1 MTIKEAKH
9 FIKNRID
16 VLQKDLAMLIEGSIA
31 SDALEVEI
39 LDLKEQLEVIKNIED
54 AINRRDAL
62 DAEVKQL
69 KKQAKILDLI

>member
-1 MTIKEAKH
+1 MKEAKH
-9 FIKNRID
+9 FLKKRIE
-16 VLQKDLAMLIEGSIA
+16 VLQKDLAMLTEGSVA

-39 LDLKEQLEVIKNIED
+39 LDLKEQLKIIENIED
-54 AINRRDAL
+54 AIVRRDAL

>member
-1 MTIKEAKH
+1 MKEAKH
-9 FIKNRID
+9 FLKKRIE
-16 VLQKDLAMLIEGSIA
+16 VLQKDLAMLTEGSVA

-39 LDLKEQLEVIKNIED
+39 LDLKEQLKVIENIED
-54 AINRRDAL
+54 TIVRRDAL

>member
-1 MTIKEAKH
+1 MKEAKH
-9 FIKNRID
+9 FLKKRIE
-16 VLQKDLAMLIEGSIA
+16 VLQKDLAMLTEGSVA

-39 LDLKEQLEVIKNIED
+39 LDLKEQLKVIENIED
-54 AINRRDAL
+54 VIVRRDAL

>member
-1 MTIKEAKH
+1 MKEAKH
-9 FIKNRID
+9 FLKKRIE
-16 VLQKDLAMLIEGSIA
+16 VLQKDLAMLTEGSVA

-39 LDLKEQLEVIKNIED
+39 LDLKEQLKVIENIED
-54 AINRRDAL
+54 AIVRRDAL